1 MPSKANV
8 SAAEFAS
15 TLCLQEHYTTIHIIP
30 NSTAI
35 QRRCK
40 EKHPQN
46 PGRTKEGFPSAPS
59 GNSWD
64 KWLRPEAGEAY
75 FIYLVWGCLWVLGDV
90 PFASSNIQAL
100 PAHSAFLPAPPGP
113 WETLALHIPVWDGW
127 DAVRIPGKQQGR
139 AHSSPPLSRNK
150 DGVRATRSSSL
161 CSTAFPEE
169 LFKETESSRERFR
182 AAEAGIPS
190 GICGHQ
196 ALDSAG
202 RTAANDSLGVHSD
215 PGRVVI

>member
-8 SAAEFAS
+8 STAEFAS

-30 NSTAI
+30 NSNTI

-40 EKHPQN
+40 EKHLQN

-90 PFASSNIQAL
+90 PFGTALSSQL
-100 PAHSAFLPAPPGP
+100 LLAPGRP
-113 WETLALHIPVWDGW
+113 WPCT
-127 DAVRIPGKQQGR
+127 
-139 AHSSPPLSRNK
+139 
-150 DGVRATRSSSL
+150 SL
-161 CSTAFPEE
+161 FGMAGMQSE
-169 LFKETESSRERFR
+169 SRENSKAEPIHRLHSPEIKTVSERLVPHRYAAQPSQRSFSR
-182 AAEAGIPS
+182 KQKAAENASERLRPGFPAGSVGTEHSTPT
-190 GICGHQ
+190 GELLQ
-196 ALDSAG
+196 T
-202 RTAANDSLGVHSD
+202 TA
-215 PGRVVI
+215 